1 MAEKAN
7 SELGALRAEFKA
19 LMGKNPSPRLDIEAL
34 KAKIAEI
41 KAAAEGG
48 ADPAASAGD
57 QAPAEKPAEKPAKGG
72 KAKAKAD
79 PADAP
84 EGTVYLKHPEGIGC
98 CYRGVDLKADSK
110 GRVLAP
116 ASAADELAAHGFEA
130 L

>member
-7 SELGALRAEFKA
+7 SELGALRAQYKG
-19 LMGKNPSPRLDIEAL
+19 LMGKNPSPRLDAEGL

-41 KAAAEGG
+41 EAAAQSGGNPPADG
-48 ADPAASAGD
+48 ADAK
-57 QAPAEKPAEKPAKGG
+57 AEKPAAKG

-98 CYRGVDLKADSK
+98 CYRGVELKADAK